1 MEEKRKIQGKKL
13 FSSNSDYFNFI
24 AKMKK
29 KPWKCV
35 YTSVIPKS
43 LRKKIEKEA
52 DFSQQE
58 YINECWKREIDE
70 YFNGNTEKFVLK
82 PKKDLSEKKIIWQYW
97 GQGWEYDKLPDIV
110 KLCFQSVKK
119 YKGDYTIIRLDNENI
134 SGIY

>member
-58 YINECWKREIDE
+58 YINECWKYRKVC
-70 YFNGNTEKFVLK
+70 FKAEKGL
-82 PKKDLSEKKIIWQYW
+82 I
-97 GQGWEYDKLPDIV
+97 
-110 KLCFQSVKK
+110 
-119 YKGDYTIIRLDNENI
+119 
-134 SGIY
+134 